1 MPEIPRKLTNFNLF
15 VEKKGYAGLVEEVTL
30 PKVTHKMQDHRG
42 GGMIGTIRYQMG
54 IEPMEA
60 TFKLASYEPE
70 PFRLMGF
77 RQGGPLSLQF
87 VGTQQYYGDILAMD
101 ATLRGM
107 ISEADLG
114 TIKIG
119 DNTTASF
126 KMDVEYFK
134 LSFQDPITRL
144 ISPVIEIDIKN
155 NIEKYGDNDLQAAVR
170 RILLI

>member
-1 MPEIPRKLTNFNLF
+1 MAEIPRKLTNFNLF

-30 PKVTHKMQDHRG
+30 PKITHKMADHRG

-60 TFKLASYEPE
+60 NFKLASYEPE
-70 PFRLMGF
+70 PFKLMGF
-77 RQGGPLSLQF
+77 RKNGPLSLQV
-87 VGTQQYYGDILAMD
+87 VGTQQYYGDILAME
-101 ATLRGM
+101 ATMRGM
-107 ISEADLG
+107 ISEVDMG

-119 DNTTASF
+119 DNTTLSF

-134 LSFQDPITRL
+134 LSFQDKVTR
-144 ISPVIEIDIKN
+144 VVTDVVEIDIKN
-155 NIEKYGDNDLQAAVR
+155 NIEKYGEDDLQATVR